1 MRGDSN
7 GGSLLPSNGSGR
19 YCLLNSGIAMRSFFW
34 ENKVL
39 RYDVE
44 FRRTFSGFP
53 PFPPRHVRFESNS
66 SKRFQ
71 LRSSIAARRRLCHV
85 GRIKAW
91 IPLPPPLRSRLDP
104 IPPSPQRE
112 SLPGMRFT
120 TALVAASRRRH
131 VSLKYC
137 LKSWRF
143 PFCCFCFH
151 SFWNKKQEDSLFFF
165 RERGPEDGLLAEA
178 SP

>member
-1 MRGDSN
+1 M
-7 GGSLLPSNGSGR
+7 GGPSFPPMEVADIASSIR
-19 YCLLNSGIAMRSFFW
+19 AMRCAYFFSGTNYL
-34 ENKVL
+34 ETK
-39 RYDVE
+39 RVE
-44 FRRTFSGFP
+44 FKRTFSGFP
-53 PFPPRHVRFESNS
+53 PFPSRHVRFESNS

-120 TALVAASRRRH
+120 TALVAVSRRRH
-131 VSLKYC
+131 VSLKSC

-143 PFCCFCFH
+143 PSCCFCFH
-151 SFWNKKQEDSLFFF
+151 SSWNKKQEDSLFFF

>member
-19 YCLLNSGIAMRSFFW
+19 YCLLNSGYAMRIFFSGTNYL
-34 ENKVL
+34 ETK
-39 RYDVE
+39 RVE
-44 FRRTFSGFP
+44 FKRTFSGFP
-53 PFPPRHVRFESNS
+53 PFPSRHVRFESNS

-120 TALVAASRRRH
+120 TALVAVSRRRH
-131 VSLKYC
+131 VSLKSC
-137 LKSWRF
+137 LKS
-143 PFCCFCFH
+143 
-151 SFWNKKQEDSLFFF
+151 
-165 RERGPEDGLLAEA
+165 
-178 SP
+178 